1 MEVMEAI
8 MKRRSI
14 RAYQPKPVSQEILN
28 KIMEA
33 GRLAPSWANTQTW
46 RFVVVRNERTK
57 NELADA
63 ASPSGSRNNVVMK
76 QAPVVIAAC
85 AELNKAGFREGKAVT
100 DKEGSW
106 YMFDVALALQ
116 NMVLEAEELGLG
128 TLYIGAFDAPKAAAV
143 LGVPEGYAC
152 VALLPLGYAAEQPE
166 ARPRKQL
173 YEIVFREKFGQSL

>member
-8 MKRRSI
+8 TKRRSI
-14 RAYQPKPVSQEILN
+14 RAYQSKPVDHNTLS

-46 RFVVVRNERTK
+46 RFIVVHNETNK
-57 NELADA
+57 TELADA
-63 ASPSGSRNNVVMK
+63 ANPAGSRNNLVMK

-85 AELNKAGFREGKAVT
+85 AELNRAGFREGKAVT
-100 DKEGSW
+100 DKEGYW
-106 YMFDVALALQ
+106 FMFDVALALQ

-128 TLYIGAFDAPKAAAV
+128 TLYIGAFDAKKAAAV
-143 LGVPEGYAC
+143 LKVPEGYAC

-166 ARPRKQL
+166 ARPRKQIH
-173 YEIVFREKFGQSL
+173 EIVFRETFGQL